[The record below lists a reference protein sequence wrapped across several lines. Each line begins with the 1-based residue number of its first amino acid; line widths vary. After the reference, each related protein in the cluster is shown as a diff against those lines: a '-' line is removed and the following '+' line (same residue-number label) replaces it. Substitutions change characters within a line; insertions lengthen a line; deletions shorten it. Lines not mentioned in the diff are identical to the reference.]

1 VSTYTE
7 WDDDLNQPTS
17 GYEDGILIE
26 SGVTLYIKNLPLEMN
41 PGKYIDIENGGK
53 LILENVTI
61 ENSSSSNWGGIRAD
75 GDLTKTQF
83 TTYPDPEEEND
94 EEAWAGELNNDQTQ
108 VLVTNS
114 TFYNADIAITSKYG
128 AIVRC
133 ENSDFIDNVVGVYF
147 HTYTNP
153 DPNATIDVPLDKVN
167 ASYIIGCDFEWT
179 IHAPGFVGIELD
191 KVHGVNIGGC
201 TFISSDMT
209 KRCPVDKPT
218 GILGKDADFSVS
230 TAGNSMCYDEMGCPI
245 NCENE
250 TPGLGCS
257 FTNLFHGIKLRGVH
271 NSAIEVR
278 HSEFKDNYKGIYI
291 DQDIFQNSQQS
302 SIVVMNCEFDT
313 HETTINNLF
322 DLNPLN
328 CVLPVIGF
336 KSLIEHIS
344 ITQFANVIYNNT
356 FNHNGKNI
364 AYVTVNKT
372 SGEGHPRS
380 GLIINN
386 TFTNQMSGSV
396 DTDDVFGIR
405 ANFGNSMQ
413 KVTCNTFQEMGTD
426 IKILVGGSLQNP
438 MTGKEG
444 YPHPAGNRFSAL
456 LSGRYRIDNGGITL
470 EYLWNSS
477 NPPLIYNPYGTPT
490 SFNVNPISPLTED
503 PECEI
508 TCEDI
513 KDEISFEWPASAHFF
528 NYSDLLLV
536 YPNPARHLLY
546 IHLNSG
552 SLVESIK
559 IINITGVTVYNQSS
573 VNSSSIEVDLTHLSS
588 GLYFV
593 VVEDSQNIKYTK
605 KIIIEN

>member
-1 VSTYTE
+1 MV
-7 WDDDLNQPTS
+7 
-17 GYEDGILIE
+17 I
-26 SGVTLYIKNLPLEMN
+26 
-41 PGKYIDIENGGK
+41 
-53 LILENVTI
+53 
-61 ENSSSSNWGGIRAD
+61 NS
-75 GDLTKTQF
+75 L
-83 TTYPDPEEEND
+83 
-94 EEAWAGELNNDQTQ
+94 
-108 VLVTNS
+108 
-114 TFYNADIAITSKYG
+114 FYNADIAISSKFG
-128 AIVRC
+128 AIIRC
-133 ENSDFIDNVVGVYF
+133 KDANFIDNIIGAYF
-147 HTYTNP
+147 HNYTNP
-153 DPNATIDVPLDKVN
+153 DPNATIDNPLDKVN
-167 ASYIIGCDFEWT
+167 ASYMIECHFEWT
-179 IHAPGFVGIELD
+179 EYAPGFVGIELD
-191 KVHGVNIGGC
+191 KVKGVNIGGC

-218 GILGKDADFSVS
+218 GILSTDANFSVS
-230 TAGNSMCYDEMGCPI
+230 TAGNSMCYEQMGCPI

-250 TPGLGCS
+250 TPGLGSS

-271 NSAIEVR
+271 SSAIEVR
-278 HSEFKDNYKGIYI
+278 YSEFKDNYKGIYI

-302 SIVVMNCEFDT
+302 SLVVMNCEFST

-328 CVLPVIGF
+328 CILPVIGL

-386 TFTNQMSGSV
+386 TFTNQMSGSIS
-396 DTDDVFGIR
+396 TDDVYGIR

-426 IKILVGGSLQNP
+426 ILILLGGALQNP
-438 MTGKEG
+438 MTGKDG
-444 YPHPAGNRFSAL
+444 YPHPAGNTFSAL
-456 LSGRYRIDNGGITL
+456 LSGRYRIDNGGSTL

-477 NPPLIYNPYGTPT
+477 NPPLIYNPYSTPT
-490 SFNVNPISPLTED
+490 SFNVNPTSPSSED
-503 PECEI
+503 PECEV

-513 KDEISFEWPASAHFF
+513 KDEISFEWPASDHFF
-528 NYSDLLLV
+528 NFNDFLLV
-536 YPNPARHLLY
+536 YPNPIRHQLY
-546 IHLNSG
+546 INLNSG

-559 IINITGVTVYNQSS
+559 IINLNGVTVYNQSS
-573 VNSSSIEVDLTHLSS
+573 VNSSSIDLDLTQLSS

-593 VVEDSQNIKYTK
+593 VVYDSQNIKYTK